1 MENQQNKEPITRL
14 DDVRAPYN
22 IVAAVSNLRD
32 ARSLIESLGKHGIEA
47 SNISLLGAYASEPG
61 ESVDDAASDDPATE
75 TTKGSA
81 VGAAIGAGVGAA
93 TAAAFALPGVGPV
106 VAGGL
111 WALMGGTVGGLVGGA
126 SQVALAEAWEH
137 TFQAVREGN
146 FAVGVHSVDQSE
158 IDRAQPVME
167 RAEAL
172 AINRFEDATTKGD
185 ATGDGGV

>member
-1 MENQQNKEPITRL
+1 MEHPNNQEPITKL
-14 DDVRAPYN
+14 EDVRAPFN
-22 IVAAVSNLRD
+22 IVAAVSSLRD

-47 SNISLLGAYASEPG
+47 SNISLLGAYAPQPG
-61 ESVDDAASDDPATE
+61 DPVDEAASDDPASE

-111 WALMGGTVGGLVGGA
+111 WALMGGTVGGLMGGA
-126 SQVALAEAWEH
+126 SKVALAEAWEH

-146 FAVGVHSVDQSE
+146 FAVGVHSADQSE

-167 RAEAL
+167 RADAL
-172 AINRFEDATTKGD
+172 AINRFEEPS
-185 ATGDGGV
+185 